1 MLNNKKV
8 EHYLYNLLLIT
19 VIFYPLIIIFRSTT
33 LNITTVILCIVF
45 LYHIS
50 TEEKKSNIFLHN
62 FLLFYLFIFFTYV
75 LINSIYHQQSYLL
88 IIKSIGNFR
97 YLLLSAAVF
106 YVLQK
111 ATEKQIKFLI
121 YFNVIL
127 IVFVSVD
134 IIYQY
139 FTYKNIFGFEP
150 GMCNQS
156 VIPVE
161 CERFSGV
168 FKDELIGGG
177 YLSQIGLLF
186 FFLLYFINE
195 KKKFIINHTY
205 ILLLGL
211 FVTIILS
218 GERNAVLIFILTIL
232 ILHFFQKRILKIF
245 LILLLF
251 ILLLFSLG
259 KFSKEVEKRF
269 IEPLRTVNYLNFS
282 EFFKQIKDSP
292 WGHHYQAS
300 IELFSKNPIFGQ
312 GPKSFRIAC
321 NKTEIEK
328 YLIQNVKKYRA
339 CATNPHNYLLEF
351 LSENGIIGGLFYL
364 GFIFIIIYQILKIR
378 KKKDAQN
385 FLSIALGSLLL
396 AILFPLKP
404 SGSFFTTFN
413 ATILFYLVGFYL
425 HYLKKIK

>member
-45 LYHIS
+45 LYHLS
-50 TEEKKSNIFLHN
+50 TEEKKSNIFSHN

-139 FTYKNIFGFEP
+139 FAYKNIFGFEP

-186 FFLLYFINE
+186 FFLLYFINK
-195 KKKFIINHTY
+195 KKKFIINHIY
-205 ILLLGL
+205 
-211 FVTIILS
+211 
-218 GERNAVLIFILTIL
+218 IFIRSIYNNN
-232 ILHFFQKRILKIF
+232 
-245 LILLLF
+245 F
-251 ILLLFSLG
+251 IWRKKCSINIYINHINFTF
-259 KFSKEVEKRF
+259 FSKK
-269 IEPLRTVNYLNFS
+269 N
-282 EFFKQIKDSP
+282 IKDISN
-292 WGHHYQAS
+292 
-300 IELFSKNPIFGQ
+300 L
-312 GPKSFRIAC
+312 
-321 NKTEIEK
+321 
-328 YLIQNVKKYRA
+328 
-339 CATNPHNYLLEF
+339 
-351 LSENGIIGGLFYL
+351 
-364 GFIFIIIYQILKIR
+364 IIIYFTIIFFRKIFKR
-378 KKKDAQN
+378 
-385 FLSIALGSLLL
+385 S
-396 AILFPLKP
+396 
-404 SGSFFTTFN
+404 
-413 ATILFYLVGFYL
+413 
-425 HYLKKIK
+425 